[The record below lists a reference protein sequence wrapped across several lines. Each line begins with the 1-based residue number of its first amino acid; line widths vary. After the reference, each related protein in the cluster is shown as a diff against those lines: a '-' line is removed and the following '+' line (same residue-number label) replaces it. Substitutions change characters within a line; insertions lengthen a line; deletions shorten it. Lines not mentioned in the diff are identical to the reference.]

1 MSPKQRRA
9 YEEHVDTLRYQDD
22 VLDTAREE
30 GLAEGIVKGRE
41 EGLAEGIEKGIVK
54 VARNMILAGIDN
66 ETISA
71 TIGLS
76 ATEVTALRK
85 ETARHS
91 FSFQAD
97 EGCPVV
103 RVCEP
108 LLHHVATHGAK

>member
-22 VLDTAREE
+22 VLDTA
-30 GLAEGIVKGRE
+30 RE